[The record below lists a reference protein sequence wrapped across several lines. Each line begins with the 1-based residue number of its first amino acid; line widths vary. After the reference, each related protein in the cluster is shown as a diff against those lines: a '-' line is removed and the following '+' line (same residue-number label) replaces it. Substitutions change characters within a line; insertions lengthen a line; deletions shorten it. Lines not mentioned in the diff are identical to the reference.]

1 MSLRTRLFQFHAQ
14 RFAKRLPR
22 QKQFVDYAHASSFL
36 IIDECAPTEN
46 YATIEHLA
54 HNLRKDNK
62 QVTVVG
68 YVHQKQHTAPT
79 TADFVI
85 FDKSQTTLWGRPDDM
100 VLAIVEKQQFDI
112 VIDLTQ
118 RPRLP
123 LRYVALHA
131 NARCKISGYLD
142 DYNLS
147 DFIIEI
153 SDKQQSNKQSSKC
166 EDTHNEY
173 RKILFAEIIRYLQAI
188 RQSQP

>member
-1 MSLRTRLFQFHAQ
+1 M
-14 RFAKRLPR
+14 
-22 QKQFVDYAHASSFL
+22 
-36 IIDECAPTEN
+36 
-46 YATIEHLA
+46 
-54 HNLRKDNK
+54 
-62 QVTVVG
+62 
-68 YVHQKQHTAPT
+68 HQKQHTAPT

-85 FDKSQTTLWGRPDDM
+85 FDKSQTTLWGQPDDM
-100 VLAIVEKQQFDI
+100 VLATVEKQQFDI

-131 NARCKISGYLD
+131 NAHCKISGYLD

-153 SDKQQSNKQSSKC
+153 SDKQQSNKQNSKY

-173 RKILFAEIIRYLQAI
+173 RKTLFAEIIRYLQAI